1 VLAGLGADVSGPV
14 VATGGASRN
23 DWWTQLRA
31 DVLQR
36 PVAVPEHSGS
46 AIGSAVL
53 AAAPPGRLAATAAE
67 MVRMR
72 RWFEP
77 DPARADELTDG
88 YTRLVA
94 ALHDRGWLERGHPRF
109 RPNALPGEG
118 TATFMNVQDRNVAF
132 LNSET
137 AGGTI

>member
-1 VLAGLGADVSGPV
+1 
-14 VATGGASRN
+14 VATGGAGRN

-53 AAAPPGRLAATAAE
+53 AAAPRGRLAATAAE

-72 RWFEP
+72 RRFEP

-88 YTRLVA
+88 YMRLVA
-94 ALHDRGWLERGHPRF
+94 ALHDRGWFEGGHPRF
-109 RPNALPGEG
+109 RK
-118 TATFMNVQDRNVAF
+118 ATFMNVEDRNVAF
-132 LNSET
+132 LNSGSV
-137 AGGTI
+137 GGTSS

>member
-1 VLAGLGADVSGPV
+1 MAHGVAYVERLAFDVLAGLGADVSGPV

-36 PVAVPEHSGS
+36 PVAVPEHAGS

-53 AAAPPGRLAATAAE
+53 AAAPRGRLAATAAE

-72 RWFEP
+72 RRFEP
-77 DPARADELTDG
+77 DASRADELTDG
-88 YTRLVA
+88 YGRLVD
-94 ALHDRGWLERGHPRF
+94 ALRERGWLVERL
-109 RPNALPGEG
+109 ASTPGRSVG
-118 TATFMNVQDRNVAF
+118 R
-132 LNSET
+132 
-137 AGGTI
+137 